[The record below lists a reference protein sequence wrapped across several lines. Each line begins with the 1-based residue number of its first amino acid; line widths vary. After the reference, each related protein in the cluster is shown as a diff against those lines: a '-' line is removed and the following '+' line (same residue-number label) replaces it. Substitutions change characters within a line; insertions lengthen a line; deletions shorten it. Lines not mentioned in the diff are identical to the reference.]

1 MPPGKYR
8 ACYGGSSR
16 YMDIAVFILIIIALV
31 ALFIYLTKSETRT
44 KNRYKEKAES
54 LLETHDPDRKDVRE
68 TIKYLRLYS
77 GRIFRDKEALRLAD
91 NLREKHGH
99 LL

>member
-1 MPPGKYR
+1 
-8 ACYGGSSR
+8 
-16 YMDIAVFILIIIALV
+16 MDIAVFILIIIVLAG
-31 ALFIYLTKSETRT
+31 LFYLLAKSEART

-54 LLETHDPDRKDVRE
+54 LLAISDPDPRGVRE

-77 GRIFRDKEALRLAD
+77 GRIFRDKEALKLAD